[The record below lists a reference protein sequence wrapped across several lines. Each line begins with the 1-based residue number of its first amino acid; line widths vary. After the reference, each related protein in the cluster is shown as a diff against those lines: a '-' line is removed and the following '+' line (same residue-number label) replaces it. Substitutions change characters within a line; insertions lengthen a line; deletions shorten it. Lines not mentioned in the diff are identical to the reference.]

1 MISGNAIRTGMVIRW
16 KDDLY
21 RVTYSMHRTP
31 GNLRGFVQTKL
42 KSITNG
48 RTDEYRFASE
58 EKVDKVDLEGRDL
71 DYLYAD
77 GDNHVFMDPET
88 FDQFTVEGEVLGD
101 QARFLQPNL
110 RMKVDFYEGRPV
122 SVELPQK
129 IVLKVIE
136 TTPSVKN
143 ASATNQTKPAT
154 LENGVVVQVPHFI
167 KEGDSVLIDT
177 QAAEY
182 LERARQS

>member
-42 KSITNG
+42 KSITSG

-58 EKVDKVDLEGRDL
+58 EKVDRVDLEGRDL
-71 DYLYAD
+71 EYLYAD
-77 GDNHVFMDPET
+77 GAASVFMDPET
-88 FDQFTVEGEVLGD
+88 FDQFTVEGDVLGD
-101 QARFLQPNL
+101 QAKFLQPNM
-110 RMKVDFYEGRPV
+110 RMKVEFYDGRPV
-122 SVELPQK
+122 SVEFPQK
-129 IVLKVIE
+129 VVFKVIE
-136 TTPSVKN
+136 TPPSVKN

-167 KEGDSVLIDT
+167 KEGDEVLIDT

-182 LERARQS
+182 LERARQG

>member
-110 RMKVDFYEGRPV
+110 LMKVDFYECRPV

>member
-1 MISGNAIRTGMVIRW
+1 MIPGNAIRTGMIIRW

-42 KSITNG
+42 KSITSG

-71 DYLYAD
+71 EYLYAD
-77 GDNHVFMDPET
+77 AANHVFMDPDSFE
-88 FDQFTVEGEVLGD
+88 QFTVDGETLGG
-101 QARFLQPNL
+101 QAKFLQPNM

-122 SVELPQK
+122 AVDFPQK
-129 IVLKVIE
+129 VTSRVVE

-167 KEGDSVLIDT
+167 KEGDEVLIDT
-177 QAAEY
+177 ETAEY
-182 LERARQS
+182 LERARQG